1 MINKAALT
9 ALLLPLSFIPVTAVA
24 QSPLGQAYGLAPAA
38 RTAAPLPAGV
48 KAERGALPRE
58 AALERRKLFDYS
70 PADVLS
76 VKRNRPDLNKK
87 YSVETIEVLLR
98 DPLGRRGEYL
108 QRYFY
113 YRTARDGARPTV
125 VVFTPFS
132 GTKTIDAWTAVAF
145 AKRGYNAVIVVP
157 TESLTDAT
165 RPIDRTDDLLIREAI
180 AGRIAI
186 DLLETFPEVDGGRIY
201 ATGISM
207 GGIRT
212 ALFFGAEPR
221 VKKAAEIVGGGDLA
235 GVIADTR
242 FKMLAKV
249 RDARMAIEGI
259 PTLEAFRA
267 YMQSVMTV
275 DPLDFG
281 ALREPEDLLMMMG
294 EGDVFVPDAYQKKLY
309 DAFSRPAE
317 GRHPAVV
324 YSGKGHLLTAAGVSE
339 QVRVSADFF
348 EGEQETVK

>member
-1 MINKAALT
+1 MISKAALFS
-9 ALLLPLSFIPVTAVA
+9 LLIPLSFTAPAGA
-24 QSPLGQAYGLAPAA
+24 QSPLEQALALAPAA
-38 RTAAPLPAGV
+38 APAAPRPGGIS
-48 KAERGALPRE
+48 AERGTLPRE
-58 AALERRKLFDYS
+58 AALERRKLFNYS
-70 PADVLS
+70 PADILS
-76 VKRNRPDLNKK
+76 VKRNKPDLNKK
-87 YSVETIEVLLR
+87 YSVETIDVPLN

-108 QRYFY
+108 QQYYY
-113 YRTARDGARPTV
+113 YRTTLPGPRPTV

-132 GTKTIDAWTAVAF
+132 GTRTIDAWTAVAF

-165 RPIDRTDDLLIREAI
+165 RPIDQTDDLLIREAI
-180 AGRIAI
+180 AGRIAV
-186 DLLETFPEVDGGRIY
+186 DLLETFPEVDKDKIY

-221 VKKAAEIVGGGDLA
+221 VKRASEIAGGGDLA

-242 FKMLAKV
+242 FRMLAKV
-249 RDARMAIEGI
+249 RDARMELEGL
-259 PTLEAFRA
+259 PSLEAFRA

-281 ALREPEDLLMMMG
+281 CLREPEDLLMMMG
-294 EGDVFVPDAYQKKLY
+294 AGDVFVPDVYQKKLF

-324 YSGKGHLLTAAGVSE
+324 YSGKGHLLTAADIGE
-339 QVRVSADFF
+339 QVRLSADFF
-348 EGEQETVK
+348 EGK